1 MNYTRSFGYSA
12 IKIMLYTKITNKWMK
27 YIAFTIY
34 FRLSL
39 IYTDNGYGYLISG
52 IPLPKMSNIFYLYLY
67 LTVYIFYY
75 KH

>member
-1 MNYTRSFGYSA
+1 
-12 IKIMLYTKITNKWMK
+12 MK